1 MEREMLIEA
10 IKTTLTKTKVT
21 LLTHVA
27 AEEGFSVKEL
37 VDLTFH
43 QDEKIAF
50 RAAWILENIYEQHFH
65 RFLPY
70 ATYFLDRFIAQQNLS
85 CCRHYS
91 KILALMTSKRAPT
104 VIKNIIDNYET
115 TEIVATVFGWLIND
129 QIPVA
134 IKSHCLNVLA
144 NLSVKHDW
152 IKDELL
158 ETMDFLVDKESIG
171 FYSKVKKIRKQL
183 KVLG

>member
-1 MEREMLIEA
+1 MLIEA

-21 LLTHVA
+21 QLTRVA
-27 AEEGFSVKEL
+27 AEEDFSVKEL
-37 VDLTFH
+37 IDLTFNA
-43 QDEKIAF
+43 DEKIAF
-50 RAAWILENIYEQHFH
+50 RAGWILENSYIHHFD

-70 ATYFLDRFIAQQNLS
+70 AIYFLDRFNAQKNLS

-91 KILALMTSKRAPT
+91 KIFALMTNKKAPIA
-104 VIKNIIDNYET
+104 IKNIVLAYET
-115 TEIVATVFGWLIND
+115 TELVDTVFGWLID
-129 QIPVA
+129 DKIPVA

-144 NLSVKHDW
+144 NLNTKHDW

-171 FYSKVKKIRKQL
+171 FYAKVKKIRKQL
-183 KVLG
+183 AVNS